1 MAAESLVEADLQ
13 VRLRVK
19 NGERG
24 PVISRGGMVGMNF
37 KQVVTAITLV
47 TATASPA
54 LAQSPAATATGIIN
68 GKTIAVRYSAPSV
81 RGRQIFGAGGLLSRD
96 PTYPAWRAG
105 ANAATTFTTD
115 TDVMVGTLAVPK
127 GTYTLYAWVQN
138 PDAWDLIISKQTGQW
153 GLAYDPKLD
162 LGRVK
167 MTMSKPPAL
176 VETLKYSI
184 AEKGAGSGELRLEW
198 EHRVASVPITVK

>member
-1 MAAESLVEADLQ
+1 MRVSSKRILAALRPRGARAIRHCPERGGATRSLARGAASLV
-13 VRLRVK
+13 
-19 NGERG
+19 
-24 PVISRGGMVGMNF
+24 
-37 KQVVTAITLV
+37 LV
-47 TATASPA
+47 AATAS
-54 LAQSPAATATGIIN
+54 LVWAQSPASTATGVIN
-68 GKTIAVRYSAPSV
+68 GKSLAVRYSAPSV

-105 ANAATTFTTD
+105 ANAATTLTTD
-115 TDVMVGTLAVPK
+115 ADITVGTLAVPK

-153 GLAYDPKLD
+153 GLNYDPKQD

-176 VETLKYSI
+176 VETLKYTI
-184 AEKGAGSGELRLEW
+184 ADKGAGSGELRLEW
-198 EHRVASVPITVK
+198 EHRVATVPIKVK

>member
-1 MAAESLVEADLQ
+1 MV
-13 VRLRVK
+13 
-19 NGERG
+19 G
-24 PVISRGGMVGMNF
+24 VISNGMLAATVLM
-37 KQVVTAITLV
+37 A
-47 TATASPA
+47 ATASFA
-54 LAQSPAATATGIIN
+54 WAQSPSATATGSIN

-105 ANAATTFTTD
+105 ANAATTLTTD
-115 TDVMVGTLAVPK
+115 ADVMVGALAVPK

-138 PDAWDLIISKQTGQW
+138 PDAWDLIISRQTGQW
-153 GLAYDPKLD
+153 GLSYDPKQD

-167 MTMSKPPAL
+167 MTMSKPPSL

-184 AEKGAGSGELRLEW
+184 ADKGAGKGELRLEW

>member
-1 MAAESLVEADLQ
+1 MGVSSKRILAA
-13 VRLRVK
+13 
-19 NGERG
+19 
-24 PVISRGGMVGMNF
+24 
-37 KQVVTAITLV
+37 VVLTA
-47 TATASPA
+47 ATASPVW
-54 LAQSPAATATGIIN
+54 AQSPASTATGVIN
-68 GKTIAVRYSAPSV
+68 GKSIAVRYSAPSV

-105 ANAATTFTTD
+105 ANAATMFTTD
-115 TDVMVGTLAVPK
+115 ADITVGTLAVPK

-153 GLAYDPKLD
+153 GLNYDAKQD

-176 VETLKYSI
+176 VETLKYTI
-184 AEKGAGSGELRLEW
+184 ADKGAGKGELRLEW
-198 EHRVASVPITVK
+198 EHRVATVPITVK

>member
-1 MAAESLVEADLQ
+1 M
-13 VRLRVK
+13 
-19 NGERG
+19 RG
-24 PVISRGGMVGMNF
+24 VMSRGMLA
-37 KQVVTAITLV
+37 VVVLL
-47 TATASPA
+47 TATASVVR
-54 LAQSPAATATGIIN
+54 AQSPAATATGVIN

-105 ANAATTFTTD
+105 ANAATTLTTD
-115 TDVMVGTLAVPK
+115 ADLLVGNVAVPK

-138 PDAWDLIISKQTGQW
+138 PDAWDLIISRQTGQW
-153 GLAYDPKLD
+153 GLSYDPKQD
-162 LGRVK
+162 VGRVK

-184 AEKGAGSGELRLEW
+184 ADTGAGKGELRLEW

>member
-1 MAAESLVEADLQ
+1 MVRVSSKLIVAATVLMA
-13 VRLRVK
+13 
-19 NGERG
+19 
-24 PVISRGGMVGMNF
+24 
-37 KQVVTAITLV
+37 
-47 TATASPA
+47 ATASIVW
-54 LAQSPAATATGIIN
+54 AQSPALTVTGAIN
-68 GKTIAVRYSAPSV
+68 GKTLAVRYSAPSV

-105 ANAATTFTTD
+105 ANAATTLTTD
-115 TDVMVGTLAVPK
+115 SDVMVGTLAVPK

-153 GLAYDPKLD
+153 GLMYDPKQD

-167 MTMSKPPAL
+167 MTMSKPPSL

-184 AEKGAGSGELRLEW
+184 ADKGAGTGELRLEW
-198 EHRVASVPITVK
+198 EHRVATVPITVK